1 MALTRGIFLWD
12 IIQVAERKILLKV
25 RLHSFRPLARISQK
39 CKCKI
44 KIVERQG
51 LPFQVSRLK
60 KRKILALGGIFFLL
74 SLYILTSFVW
84 LIEVKGTED
93 LTVEE
98 IKELAAQFGLEP
110 GVVIDKIDFDEL
122 EEKILEAHPKLAW
135 VGISAQGT
143 KITIEISE
151 KVLIPETE
159 DHKNAHLIARED
171 GVIAEMLVLVGTP
184 QVKEGDMIKKGQ
196 ILISGVVYPELR
208 LNDDGSYVPEGAPE
222 LVRARGIV
230 RAKVKHSIRA
240 SCPINEKKIIYTGK
254 KVEQVLLLV
263 GEKIFVLQ
271 GPKTPPFAQY
281 EKKSISKTIPGWRN
295 INIPV
300 ELVTNI
306 FFEQEQQI
314 NQYGYEGAYQEAI
327 KRGEKSLQKFI
338 PQDAKV
344 LSKEILISPT
354 KVEGIVEVE
363 VIWEVLENIA
373 IPQPISGEETGS

>member
-60 KRKILALGGIFFLL
+60 KRKILALGSIFFLL

-84 LIEVKGTED
+84 VIEVKGTED
-93 LTVEE
+93 LTVED

-122 EEKILEAHPKLAW
+122 EEKLLEAHPKLAW

-171 GVIAEMLVLVGTP
+171 GVIQEMLVLVGTP

-208 LNDDGSYVPEGAPE
+208 LHDDGSYIPGGAPE

-240 SCPINEKKIIYTGK
+240 SCPINEKKLIYTGK
-254 KVEQVLLLV
+254 KVEQVLLLL

-271 GPKTPPFAQY
+271 GPKTPPFSKY

-314 NQYGYEGAYQEAI
+314 NEYGYEGAYQEAI

-344 LSKEILISPT
+344 LSKEILVSPT

-363 VIWEVLENIA
+363 VIWEALEDIA
-373 IPQPISGEETGS
+373 IPKPISGEETGS